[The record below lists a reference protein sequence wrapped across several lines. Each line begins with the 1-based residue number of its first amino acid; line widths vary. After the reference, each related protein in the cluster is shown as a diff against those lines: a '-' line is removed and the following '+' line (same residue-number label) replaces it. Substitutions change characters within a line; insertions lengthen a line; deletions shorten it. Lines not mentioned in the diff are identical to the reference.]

1 MMEKGR
7 MQRPKRMELH
17 EVDAN
22 GNIVGIVICD
32 EETAKK
38 KKLIKKNIER
48 MSENE
53 RSKIKR

>member
-22 GNIVGIVICD
+22 GQIVGIVFCD
-32 EETAKK
+32 EITAQKYIQEGILKEKNTSKSKK
-38 KKLIKKNIER
+38 G
-48 MSENE
+48 
-53 RSKIKR
+53 KRG

>member
-1 MMEKGR
+1 MEKGR

-32 EETAKK
+32 EKTAEKYLK
-38 KKLIKKNIER
+38 EGRLKVKNINKSR
-48 MSENE
+48 
-53 RSKIKR
+53 KGKRG